1 MLLKR
6 FQEDDPSIEMENNIE
21 NHYIAE
27 CESCGGIFISA
38 ILESD
43 QEIDHVTGVCPLCEK
58 ETNQY
63 LKWVIRPAEF
73 DDDEDMVEDDQERS
87 ITDEVV

>member
-58 ETNQY
+58 KPISILNGSYVLLNLMTMKIW
-63 LKWVIRPAEF
+63 LKMIKKGA
-73 DDDEDMVEDDQERS
+73 
-87 ITDEVV
+87 